1 MYTDVSYV
9 FFQAIRLEIRISKN
23 MTQSSTRTAIPRW
36 RNVSRSFIAHPVYN
50 GETDGDF
57 AQFDGVHH

>member
-36 RNVSRSFIAHPVYN
+36 RSMSRSFIALPGYN
-50 GETDGDF
+50 DETNGSF
-57 AQFDGVHH
+57 A